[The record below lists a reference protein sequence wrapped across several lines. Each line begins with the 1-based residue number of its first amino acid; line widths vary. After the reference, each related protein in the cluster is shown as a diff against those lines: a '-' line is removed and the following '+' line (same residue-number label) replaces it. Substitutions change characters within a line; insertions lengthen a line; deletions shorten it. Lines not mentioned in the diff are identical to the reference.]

1 MATALFFSFLGS
13 LIICMALIPPLMAS
27 AGRLHVLDM
36 PGGRK
41 LHTGSVAKVGGI
53 ALAAGTFIGVLMWAP
68 KDDLVVASLLGGV
81 TILFFG
87 VWDDR
92 VGLGYR
98 TKFAGQALA
107 AFIVLAVGGVQIG
120 GVPLLP
126 EDWFSPWIGLPLTFL
141 ALIAVTNAVNLADG
155 LDGLAGGLSLIS
167 FAGIAYLAFQTDDV
181 VVMVMVMSVLGGL
194 LGFLRFNTY
203 PARVFMGDA
212 GSQFLGFYLGVTA
225 LILTDQ
231 AHGPYSPIVALFI
244 WGLPPLDTL
253 GVIVQRYRE
262 GRSPFVGDRNHL
274 HHKLLNMG
282 FSHRKAVVSIYMAQ
296 AAMVALGYGLR
307 WQPDWLLT
315 AIYLLVAVGVLALVL
330 RPITEDVVTIRP
342 GVVAMWRARGGW
354 QDRYPQ
360 LVWLPT
366 RVLAV
371 ATTVFLVVSVALPV
385 AVPPDAGL
393 AASILLLVLAVTAAL
408 VPRTVPLLVRT
419 GLYVGSTF
427 LLYFIEIDSVP
438 APHPW
443 LHPLNLF
450 LAGLALL
457 VFLVMR
463 LHAVRQFETTPL
475 DSLMV
480 LLALLLPF
488 LPELH
493 IGDVNLSLLTAKLI
507 VLFFSFEL
515 SLYAYAD
522 RISYAGFLVLWLLGG
537 FAVRAWW

>member
-1 MATALFFSFLGS
+1 
-13 LIICMALIPPLMAS
+13 
-27 AGRLHVLDM
+27 
-36 PGGRK
+36 
-41 LHTGSVAKVGGI
+41 
-53 ALAAGTFIGVLMWAP
+53 
-68 KDDLVVASLLGGV
+68 
-81 TILFFG
+81 
-87 VWDDR
+87 
-92 VGLGYR
+92 
-98 TKFAGQALA
+98 
-107 AFIVLAVGGVQIG
+107 
-120 GVPLLP
+120 
-126 EDWFSPWIGLPLTFL
+126 
-141 ALIAVTNAVNLADG
+141 
-155 LDGLAGGLSLIS
+155 
-167 FAGIAYLAFQTDDV
+167 
-181 VVMVMVMSVLGGL
+181 
-194 LGFLRFNTY
+194 
-203 PARVFMGDA
+203 
-212 GSQFLGFYLGVTA
+212 
-225 LILTDQ
+225 
-231 AHGPYSPIVALFI
+231 
-244 WGLPPLDTL
+244 
-253 GVIVQRYRE
+253 
-262 GRSPFVGDRNHL
+262 
-274 HHKLLNMG
+274 
-282 FSHRKAVVSIYMAQ
+282 
-296 AAMVALGYGLR
+296 
-307 WQPDWLLT
+307 
-315 AIYLLVAVGVLALVL
+315 
-330 RPITEDVVTIRP
+330 
-342 GVVAMWRARGGW
+342 
-354 QDRYPQ
+354 
-360 LVWLPT
+360 
-366 RVLAV
+366 
-371 ATTVFLVVSVALPV
+371 VALPV